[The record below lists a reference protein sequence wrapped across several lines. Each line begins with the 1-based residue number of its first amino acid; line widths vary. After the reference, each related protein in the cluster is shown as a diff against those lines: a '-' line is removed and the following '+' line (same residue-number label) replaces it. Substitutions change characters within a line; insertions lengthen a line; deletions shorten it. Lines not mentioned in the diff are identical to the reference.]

1 MRLSRNMTSKATIA
15 ILKAV
20 FAELGVPQIVM
31 SDNGPAFISAE
42 FKEFADEMNFKHQKI
57 TPLHPNANGLVESKM
72 KIINKSIRCAQVL
85 KENWKTTD

>member
-42 FKEFADEMNFKHQKI
+42 FKEFAAEM
-57 TPLHPNANGLVESKM
+57 G
-72 KIINKSIRCAQVL
+72 
-85 KENWKTTD
+85 